1 MRAEYIMKQ
10 RFKNL
15 IERNRWIKW
24 IPNSLTL
31 CNSLC
36 GFAAILITLQA
47 YKQQTPQE
55 EAMIYALSAGMI
67 LFAMV
72 FDALDGFA
80 ARILNAASMHG
91 LQMDSLSDMVTFG
104 VAPATLVAVMAH
116 NMRHLE
122 TPGQFIP
129 ISILCAVYLG
139 CAALRL
145 ATYNVHAILEKKSS
159 EKFSGLP
166 SPGAAAAICSLV
178 IFFAFRDGKVTWLL
192 KYLPFYAGFLGL
204 LMVSQVPYLH
214 FAKWLVSTKRNKK
227 RMATLIVVFALWPVT
242 SVFWGWYVFPVVLIN
257 AYVIWGPLGYMAV
270 KLGLVKPRGDFI
282 PLHKADNDGE

>member
-1 MRAEYIMKQ
+1 MKQ
-10 RFKNL
+10 KFRDL
-15 IERNRWIKW
+15 LERNRWIKW
-24 IPNSLTL
+24 IPNALTL

-47 YKQQTPQE
+47 YRYTRLFDI
-55 EAMIYALSAGMI
+55 AGVLAISAGMI

-104 VAPATLVAVMAH
+104 VAPATVVAVMAH
-116 NMRHLE
+116 NMRELAR
-122 TPGQFIP
+122 GQFLVVCFF
-129 ISILCAVYLG
+129 SAVYLG

-145 ATYNVHAILEKKSS
+145 ATYNVHAILEKKSG

-178 IFFAFRDGKVTWLL
+178 IYCAYRAGEIKTIISF
-192 KYLPFYAGFLGL
+192 LPIYAAILGL
-204 LMVSQVPYLH
+204 LMVSKVPYTH
-214 FAKWLVSTKRNKK
+214 FGKWIVSTKRNKK
-227 RMATLIVVFALWPVT
+227 RLLVLVGLLLLVSWRPIEAFVVIV
-242 SVFWGWYVFPVVLIN
+242 N
-257 AYVIWGPLGYMAV
+257 AYVVWGPISYCAV
-270 KLGLVKPRGDFI
+270 KLGFLKNTEEMIREQERM
-282 PLHKADNDGE
+282 KKEWK